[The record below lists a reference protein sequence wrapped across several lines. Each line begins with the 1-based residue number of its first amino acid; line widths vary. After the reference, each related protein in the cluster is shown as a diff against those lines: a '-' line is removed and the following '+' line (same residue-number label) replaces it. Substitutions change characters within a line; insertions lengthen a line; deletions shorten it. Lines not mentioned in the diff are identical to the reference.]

1 MIAAEQKFLDDLDNN
16 CRKIRD
22 NLLDLMIEK

>member
-1 MIAAEQKFLDDLDNN
+1 MDTEKNFFNEEIRDYA
-16 CRKIRD
+16 KIRD